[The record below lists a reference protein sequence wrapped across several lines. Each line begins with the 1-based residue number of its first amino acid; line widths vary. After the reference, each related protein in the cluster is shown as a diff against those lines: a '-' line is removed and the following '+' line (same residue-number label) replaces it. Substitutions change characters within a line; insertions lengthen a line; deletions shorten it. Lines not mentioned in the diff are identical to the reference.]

1 MTTSYSQR
9 FPTLFQD
16 GWNATGLAD
25 DIRKIDTNA
34 LADEYMA
41 LRETAPS
48 RSAKGLPYFGTR
60 HGRVRAKAPAS
71 PSEKHMAIALWRLGA
86 TWTRPDGGW
95 FRLLDYQTPLRA
107 SRSDGLGEVDLL
119 GGTDEGRMAVVELK
133 VKRRPGSQDDTPLL
147 ALMEGLRYAAVL
159 DANRSRVC
167 RDAKRYLD
175 AHLIPRTPL
184 VQILAPEAWWLGW
197 CRMGPETRRDA
208 GDWEPRFLELTSAL
222 EARIEI
228 SVECVSIQNAGL
240 ADISWDRR
248 GPLLESA
255 PPLRPVHLDG
265 TPFLRPALMPVAD

>member
-1 MTTSYSQR
+1 MTTLYSQR

-16 GWNATGLAD
+16 GWNVTGLSDA
-25 DIRKIDTNA
+25 IREIDVNA

-41 LRETAPS
+41 LKDAAPS
-48 RSAKGLPYFGTR
+48 RSAEGQPYLGTR
-60 HGRVRAKAPAS
+60 HGRVRAKAPGS
-71 PSEKHMAIALWRLGA
+71 PSEKHMAIALWRLRA
-86 TWTRPDGGW
+86 TWPRPDGGW
-95 FRLLDYQTPLRA
+95 FRLLDYQVPLRA

-159 DANRSRVC
+159 DANRGRVC

-175 AHLIPRTPL
+175 AHLIPWTPF

-197 CRMGPETRRDA
+197 CRMALETRRDA
-208 GDWEPRFLELTSAL
+208 GHWERRFVELATAL
-222 EARIEI
+222 EDRIGI
-228 SVECVSIQNAGL
+228 RVECVSIQNKGL

-255 PPLRPVHLDG
+255 PSLRPVHLDSMPVLG
-265 TPFLRPALMPVAD
+265 PALTPASD